1 MKNNMNQLQVFGNQN
16 FGEIRTLDEKG
27 KILFCGSDVA
37 KALGYKDTVNAL
49 KSHCNEDGVVFHHI
63 IDSLGRQQK
72 VKFIS
77 EGNVYRL
84 ITHSKLP
91 AAEQFER
98 WVFDEVLP
106 SIRKHGTYSITPDKK
121 MRMDI
126 ELYKAQTKKAEMW
139 MKLGE
144 YVGTS
149 EYKQIC
155 ASYAS
160 GVLVDGDPVLPLPES
175 MERYYSATQVGEM
188 FGVSANKI
196 GKLAN
201 QYNLKQEPY
210 GKWFFDKAAHSMKE
224 VETFRYGE
232 AGIKKFEELLKMTR
246 LLKC

>member
-1 MKNNMNQLQVFGNQN
+1 MMNQLQVFGNQN

-37 KALGYKDTVNAL
+37 KALGYTNPNKAVND
-49 KSHCNEDGVVFHHI
+49 HCRAITKRSTPISGKIQEIN
-63 IDSLGRQQK
+63 
-72 VKFIS
+72 FIP
-77 EGNVYRL
+77 EGDVYRL

-91 AAEQFER
+91 AAEQFEH

-121 MRMDI
+121 VRMES

-139 MKLGE
+139 LKLGE
-144 YVGTS
+144 YVGTA
-149 EYKQIC
+149 EYRQIC

-160 GVLVDGDPVLPLPES
+160 GVLAGGDPVLPLPES

-188 FGVSANKI
+188 LGVSANKI

-201 QYNLKQEPY
+201 QNHLKQEPY

-224 VETFRYGE
+224 VETFRYGQKGLE
-232 AGIKKFEELLKMTR
+232 KLAELLREENK
-246 LLKC
+246 